1 MCVPQY
7 CRIQSCIVDGRS
19 LKENPKLWEEIHKR
33 QSWTAKHSLPCIS
46 EVGVDAGH
54 IFWLKLFTCMSCRPF
69 GKTTLLEPGIA
80 WNDLNSSQ
88 SFGQHLGFRSCISCL
103 IWHKVEILSRINVD
117 QLSNCYF
124 VQLVGMLQCWH
135 ASMLT
140 KCPIVTL
147 CNWLA
152 CSSGTRSSSSQW
164 RIWNRDSHS
173 ELTSAFVWHVQG
185 IKDHV

>member
-1 MCVPQY
+1 MCVL

-19 LKENPKLWEEIHKR
+19 LKENPKLWEEIHRR

-80 WNDLNSSQ
+80 WNDFNSSQ

-103 IWHKVEILSRINVD
+103 IWHKVEILSLILHFNV
-117 QLSNCYF
+117 YK
-124 VQLVGMLQCWH
+124 M
-135 ASMLT
+135 
-140 KCPIVTL
+140 PIVTL

-173 ELTSAFVWHVQG
+173 ELTSAFVSNVQG

>member
-1 MCVPQY
+1 MCVL

-19 LKENPKLWEEIHKR
+19 LKENPKLWEEIHRR

-80 WNDLNSSQ
+80 WNDFTSQ

-103 IWHKVEILSRINVD
+103 IWHKVEILSRMLHFNVD
-117 QLSNCYF
+117 KMSNCYL
-124 VQLVGMLQCWH
+124 VQLVGMLLWN
-135 ASMLT
+135 
-140 KCPIVTL
+140 KIVL
-147 CNWLA
+147 VAVKNLESRFSFWINISICFNCA
-152 CSSGTRSSSSQW
+152 R
-164 RIWNRDSHS
+164 N
-173 ELTSAFVWHVQG
+173 
-185 IKDHV
+185 